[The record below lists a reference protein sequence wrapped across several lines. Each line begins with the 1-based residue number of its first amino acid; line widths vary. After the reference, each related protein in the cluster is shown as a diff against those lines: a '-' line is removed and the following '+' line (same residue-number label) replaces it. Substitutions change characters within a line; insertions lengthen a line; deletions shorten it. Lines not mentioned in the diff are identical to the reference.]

1 VVGRRKF
8 GKKKR
13 LAAPCASAEK
23 RPVCLF
29 PTVPTHHPS
38 VFSYLLPQKFVEGVP
53 KVMGHPSSIPDIRM
67 ENSKKPI
74 YCILFEPNHLL
85 GQLQIY
91 KLATSIIKK

>member
-1 VVGRRKF
+1 MEG
-8 GKKKR
+8 GN
-13 LAAPCASAEK
+13 SEK
-23 RPVCLF
+23 RRGWLRPALQQKKGQCVFFSSLIF
-29 PTVPTHHPS
+29 S